1 MIREQQ
7 VRRSMRAAYASLK
20 AASFKLDTLLLSN
33 PDLLKGVDIGDIRD
47 EVEIIT
53 QRFHE
58 FSAYWNVYNT
68 HNQPATSDV
77 TETETTDTKSKL
89 LDPKKCIAAGGRKRC
104 MDCRCNL
111 PSPPNTVN
119 ETWKDYC

>member
-1 MIREQQ
+1 MIDTAQ
-7 VRRSMRAAYASLK
+7 VRRSMRAAYNKLK
-20 AASFKLDTLLLSN
+20 AATFKLDTLVMSD

-68 HNQPATSDV
+68 HNEVDTSDV
-77 TETETTDTKSKL
+77 TETETT
-89 LDPKKCIAAGGRKRC
+89 
-104 MDCRCNL
+104 
-111 PSPPNTVN
+111 NTVRDSIASN
-119 ETWKDYC
+119 D